1 MNEEKKYTVL
11 IVDDDK
17 FLLDMY
23 SMKFKALGHDTH
35 VAVGP
40 TEALNKLRGGESP
53 DVLILD
59 VIMPTM
65 DGLELLEVIRK
76 ENLCPTSVV
85 VMLTNESDPA
95 KIEKAQALGVAG
107 YIVKATS
114 IPSEVVEEVIGILQK
129 HNTTQ

>member
-1 MNEEKKYTVL
+1 MDEKKYSVL

-23 SMKFKALGHDTH
+23 AMKFKSLGHDAK
-35 VAVGP
+35 VAVGS
-40 TEALNKLRGGESP
+40 TEALTKLRGGETP
-53 DVLILD
+53 DAIILD

-76 ENLCPTSVV
+76 ENLSPGSVV
-85 VMLTNESDPA
+85 IMLTNESDPA
-95 KIEKAQALGVAG
+95 KIEKAKSFGIAG

-114 IPSEVVEEVIGILQK
+114 IPSEVVAEVIGILSANK
-129 HNTTQ
+129 KS

>member
-1 MNEEKKYTVL
+1 MEEKKYTVL

-23 SMKFKALGHDTH
+23 AMKFKALGHEAH

-40 TEALNKLRGGESP
+40 TEALTKLRGGETP
-53 DVLILD
+53 DALILD
-59 VIMPTM
+59 IIMPSM
-65 DGLELLEVIRK
+65 DGLELLETIRK
-76 ENLCPTSVV
+76 ENLSPKSAV

-95 KIEKAQALGVAG
+95 KIEKAKSFNIAG

-114 IPSEVVEEVIGILQK
+114 IPSEVVEQVIGILK
-129 HNTTQ
+129 NNNI

>member
-1 MNEEKKYTVL
+1 MNEEKKYKVL

-23 SMKFKALGHDTH
+23 SMKFKSLGHDTH

-40 TEALNKLRGGESP
+40 TEALSKLREG
-53 DVLILD
+53 DIFDALILD

-85 VMLTNESDPA
+85 IMLTNESDPA
-95 KIEKAQALGVAG
+95 KIEKAKSLGVAG

-114 IPSEVVEEVIGILQK
+114 IPSEVVEEVIGILQA